1 MPQIRKEWFPMK
13 TLIKQLTTLL
23 LVFAMALALSSIA
36 FATDFDT
43 PEPGIVEEEPY
54 TIIST
59 CDTRYSQSGNT
70 ANCSASI
77 SATGASSVSITMT
90 LQKKSGGTYSNVK
103 TWTASANGTSTSI
116 RKTKAISSGS
126 TYRLKVKFTAKKGGS
141 TESDTVY
148 RYK

>member
-1 MPQIRKEWFPMK
+1 MK
-13 TLIKQLTTLL
+13 TVTKQLTTLL
-23 LVFAMALALSSIA
+23 LAFPMALSMSSIA

-43 PEPGIVEEEPY
+43 PNPGIVEEEPY
-54 TIIST
+54 TIISSI
-59 CDTRYSQSGNT
+59 DASYSQSNT
-70 ANCSASI
+70 TGTCYASMR
-77 SATGASSVSITMT
+77 AAGASSVSITMT